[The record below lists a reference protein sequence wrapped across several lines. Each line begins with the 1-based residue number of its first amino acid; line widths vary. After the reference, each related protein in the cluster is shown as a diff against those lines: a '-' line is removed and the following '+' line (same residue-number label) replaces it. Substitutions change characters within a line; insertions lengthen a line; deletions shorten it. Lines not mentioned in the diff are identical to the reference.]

1 MVHFV
6 FLLQAPEDG
15 DGVLNRGLGHH
26 DGLEAALQGGVFFD
40 VLAVL
45 VDGGGAH
52 AMQFPPGQGRF
63 DHVGGVHGA
72 LRGPGAHQGVELIDE
87 HDDLAVG
94 LGHFLEHRLETV
106 FEFAPELGAGNERPQ
121 VQGHQALVFEALG
134 HVAVDD
140 ALGQAFHDGGLAHP
154 GFADEHRVV
163 LGAPGEHLDDPPDF
177 AVPADHR
184 VELAGPGH
192 FGQIPAVF
200 LQGLEFLFRGLVGD
214 PLGAP
219 QVGQGLEDGLGGE
232 PLSPEQP
239 AHLGG
244 LVRRQGPEEVLG
256 GDVIIF
262 HLAGLF
268 EGVVQGLIQARGE
281 IDLGLAAH
289 LGQAGQEV
297 IHSLGHVA
305 GIDLQLFQEGADQ
318 AVLLGQEGAQ
328 QVGRLDLGVPQLPGQ
343 FLGPLQGLLGF
354 VG

>member
-6 FLLQAPEDG
+6 FLLQPPEDG
-15 DGVLNRGLGHH
+15 DGVLHRRLGHH
-26 DGLEAALQGGVFFD
+26 DGLEAALQGGVLFD

-45 VDGGGAH
+45 VDGGGAD
-52 AMQFPPGQGRF
+52 AMQFPPGQGRL

-94 LGHFLEHRLETV
+94 LGHLFEHRLEAV
-106 FEFAPELGAGNERPQ
+106 FEFAPELGPGNQRPHI
-121 VQGHQALVFEALG
+121 QGHQALVFQALG

-184 VELAGPGH
+184 VQLAGPGH

-200 LQGLEFLFRGLVGD
+200 LQGLKFLFRGLVGD
-214 PLGAP
+214 PLRP
-219 QVGQGLEDGLGGE
+219 PEVRQGLEDGLGRQ
-232 PLSPEQP
+232 PLGPQQP
-239 AHLGG
+239 ARLAG
-244 LVRRQGPEEVLG
+244 LVRGQGPEQVLG

-268 EGVVQGLIQARGE
+268 QGVVQGLIQARGD

-289 LGQAGQEV
+289 LGQPGQEV
-297 IHSLGHVA
+297 IHPLDHVA
-305 GIDLQLFQEGADQ
+305 GIDLQFFQEGADQ

-328 QVGRLDLGVPQLPGQ
+328 QVGRLDLGVAQLPGQ

-354 VG
+354 IG